1 MNKLWKWL
9 FGTRK
14 QKCNINFVSNSVC
27 DKHIWKAYDMPYY
40 VRCAKCG
47 KQWTKNEQ
55 TDF

>member
-9 FGTRK
+9 FGTQK

-47 KQWTKNEQ
+47 KQWTKNE
-55 TDF
+55 